1 MFLWKLRPMNAIIID
16 DEPRAIEL
24 LKSYIQHFRSIS
36 LTGTFRNGLRALD
49 FLAENEV
56 ELIFLDINMPHLSGI
71 SLSKIIDRKTKIIF
85 TTAYSEYAVESYE
98 VDAVDYLLKPI
109 SLERFTKA
117 VEKAINKKIPSNNSS
132 NNISIKSGKKHHVAN
147 TDDIMYLS
155 KDGNYIVYHLLN
167 KKIMARQSITEALS
181 VLPSH
186 FIQTHKSYI
195 INMKKVDFFDKDDVS
210 IMSNLIP
217 IGASFKTSLFKK
229 LNI

>member
-1 MFLWKLRPMNAIIID
+1 MNAIIID
-16 DEPRAIEL
+16 DEPKAIEL
-24 LKSYIQHFRSIS
+24 LKSYIQHFRKIK
-36 LTGTFRNGLRALD
+36 LIGTFRNGMRALE
-49 FLAENEV
+49 FLAENDV
-56 ELIFLDINMPHLSGI
+56 NLIFLDINMPHLSGI
-71 SLSKIIDRKTKIIF
+71 SLSKIIDSNTKIIF

-98 VDAVDYLLKPI
+98 VNAVDYLLKPI

-117 VEKAINKKIPSNNSS
+117 VEKAITNKMPNEETSNS
-132 NNISIKSGKKHHVAN
+132 ISIKSGKKVHVADTN
-147 TDDIMYLS
+147 DIMYLA

-181 VLPSH
+181 VLPKH

-195 INMKKVDFFDKDDVS
+195 INMNKVDFFDKDDVS

-217 IGASFKTSLFKK
+217 IGLSFKASLLKK